1 MRLCCLPERRAGF
14 CSGVR
19 AGRVRGAGAADARR
33 TEGAEAPLW
42 RRAGATDLE
51 VRRAGATDLEVRRAG
66 VADLEV
72 RRAGTAADS
81 RQGLE
86 KSGAE
91 EYLSNAGAP
100 MIHLLSFV
108 FVCVFILRLIVRL

>member
-1 MRLCCLPERRAGF
+1 M
-14 CSGVR
+14 
-19 AGRVRGAGAADARR
+19 RGAGAADARR

-42 RRAGATDLE
+42 RRAGVADLEVRRAGVADLEVRRAGATDLE
-51 VRRAGATDLEVRRAG
+51 VRRAGVADLEVRRAG

-108 FVCVFILRLIVRL
+108 SVCVFILRLIVRL